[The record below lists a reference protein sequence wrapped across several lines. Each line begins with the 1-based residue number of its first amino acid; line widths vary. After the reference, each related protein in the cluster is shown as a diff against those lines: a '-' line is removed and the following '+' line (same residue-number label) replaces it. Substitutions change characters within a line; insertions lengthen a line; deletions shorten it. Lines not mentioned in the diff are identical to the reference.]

1 MSVLCLCIVWNVQVV
16 IFPIIIRISKHF
28 LIERFQK
35 ISLSLSETAKRLK
48 SFFNVMNAAA
58 SSVTILG
65 DFLKFLWHIFSLKL
79 PKYIKTFWGA
89 TLKNIPFKTKTAV
102 VTLRLLLIKIWAPL
116 HFNIWSHWLRL
127 QTTQL
132 FWQKYPKFL
141 DDLCLWKNLKNILV
155 WSRADYFKTHF
166 NIQRREIF
174 C

>member
-35 ISLSLSETAKRLK
+35 ISLSLRDGETSEE
-48 SFFNVMNAAA
+48 FFQCYECCCFQCDH
-58 SSVTILG
+58 IG
-65 DFLKFLWHIFSLKL
+65 RFLKFLWHIFSLKL

-166 NIQRREIF
+166 NIQRRKIF
-174 C
+174 F